1 MQIGQTNLQEQRQN
15 EQTANNMLAAA
26 PASIN
31 PNNANV
37 DPWQGVRDSAN
48 EYIKTSRTVTPPS
61 EGEIHKRMWESS
73 MMTGLII
80 TLATGNVAGGL
91 AAGMWGAVAVHD
103 YGYTLRQ
110 RAEHVPQL
118 QAEGYSMPAILKWY
132 EDGDNSELDKERM
145 EKEKV
150 REFDLGRQDR
160 NEQFRESQ
168 DEKVREFNA
177 GQQLSRE
184 QMGQQMAIAQM
195 HEAGANARAAMAAE
209 NARDA
214 AARSGFT
221 QMNMQHRQALMNA
234 AKMDADQFR
243 AMTRSQ
249 AAADKA
255 VADAKLGSPIALQQ
269 MLLMGQLIDAPNA
282 SVKLSQL
289 HHISEG
295 AAHGV
300 IDKAMQTANRLA
312 SGEPVTDSQMHE
324 LLQVIAVGHQA
335 QTDTYYKQ
343 VGRQAK
349 RYRDD
354 LLAAQSAAESNPSD
368 ATAQQQVQA
377 KTQDYEDFASAAGL
391 NPQELNYAVKLYAA
405 SPKVMDEHHDA
416 QTFGDAYAEQKGATD
431 SNEVKWK

>member
-195 HEAGANARAAMAAE
+195 HEAGANARAVMAAE
-209 NARDA
+209 NARATADRAERRAEQADQRASNQEVSKQIAPQQAKLAYLHAADADLTNLENALAKGDEA
-214 AARSGFT
+214 AAGMAYNSYIEHKAKG
-221 QMNMQHRQALMNA
+221 MQGGNA
-234 AKMDADQFR
+234 S
-243 AMTRSQ
+243 MTKGEMEHMVGLPKWEDSELQ
-249 AAADKA
+249 KWHL
-255 VADAKLGSPIALQQ
+255 LGSGTPTKTWMKAQRAGTANDLHTEEKVLHDGAVSHYYS
-269 MLLMGQLIDAPNA
+269 LLAGGYEPEQASRMTNNSYSGTGLSGLDYTKLPAPNDGKT
-282 SVKLSQL
+282 VEK
-289 HHISEG
+289 I
-295 AAHGV
+295 V
-300 IDKAMQTANRLA
+300 DKTPEQPKEKPSST
-312 SGEPVTDSQMHE
+312 
-324 LLQVIAVGHQA
+324 QVDNVMAKYGHQ
-335 QTDTYYKQ
+335 TK
-343 VGRQAK
+343 
-349 RYRDD
+349 
-354 LLAAQSAAESNPSD
+354 
-368 ATAQQQVQA
+368 
-377 KTQDYEDFASAAGL
+377 
-391 NPQELNYAVKLYAA
+391 
-405 SPKVMDEHHDA
+405 
-416 QTFGDAYAEQKGATD
+416 
-431 SNEVKWK
+431 

>member
-1 MQIGQTNLQEQRQN
+1 MQVGQTNLQEQRQN

-31 PNNANV
+31 PNNANI

-195 HEAGANARAAMAAE
+195 HEAGANARAANSIRAQEA
-209 NARDA
+209 
-214 AARSGFT
+214 SGFK
-221 QMNMQHRQALMNA
+221 QEAMERRQSLMKGA
-234 AKMDADQFR
+234 TLDADQFR
-243 AMTRSQ
+243 ALARSR
-249 AAADKA
+249 AAAYKA
-255 VADAKLGSPIALQQ
+255 IADMQKGTPISEQQ
-269 MLLMGQLIDAPNA
+269 LELMAQLIDAPNA
-282 SVKLSQL
+282 SVKLTQT

-295 AAHGV
+295 AAHGM
-300 IDKAMQTANRLA
+300 IDKAKQYVNKALTGN
-312 SGEPVTDSQMHE
+312 PITDEQAHE
-324 LLQVIAVGHQA
+324 ILDVINAGHAAQEQA
-335 QTDTYYKQ
+335 YYEQ
-343 VGRQAK
+343 VGAQAS
-349 RYRDD
+349 
-354 LLAAQSAAESNPSD
+354 QIE
-368 ATAQQQVQA
+368 
-377 KTQDYEDFASAAGL
+377 
-391 NPQELNYAVKLYAA
+391 NPQEWKNFAIATGLSPQQLLRAKETYARAEERA
-405 SPKVMDEHHDA
+405 GATS
-416 QTFGDAYAEQKGATD
+416 FGDVGKVSAEAPKAGD
-431 SNEVKWK
+431 LVSW